1 MNKQLFM
8 AWLRQRGFVVVA
20 TSHSETIFEKDDVR
34 YGARQQSGWKRTRLS
49 ENRWSAAETFKY
61 SQRFINAEG
70 KLDWRK

>member
-8 AWLRQRGFVVVA
+8 TWLRSRGFQPVA
-20 TSHSETIFEKDDVR
+20 TSPSETIFEKDDVR
-34 YGARQQSGWKRTRLS
+34 YGARMQSGWRRTRLS
-49 ENRWSAAETFKY
+49 PNRWGAEETFKY